1 MFLVGEF
8 LSLWVEYVSSWV
20 GEYVSLSLWVIFW
33 VYEFSLWVFEFELI
47 GWWVFEF
54 SLWVWTYKL
63 ESYWVYKLRL
73 SCLLVQ
79 ALYPLALAN
88 VSVRVFC
95 VVAHVCVYG
104 RFCFVWFLVKILTL
118 WVPFCPPIAR
128 LAANNRFSRRFVLMQ
143 KGGNLLMRQN
153 EFLFKVTAICTRF
166 FAICC

>member
-1 MFLVGEF
+1 MSWACEF
-8 LSLWVEYVSSWV
+8 LSMWVC
-20 GEYVSLSLWVIFW
+20 
-33 VYEFSLWVFEFELI
+33 EFELMSYFLSLWVFEFELI

-143 KGGNLLMRQN
+143 KGGNLRMRQN